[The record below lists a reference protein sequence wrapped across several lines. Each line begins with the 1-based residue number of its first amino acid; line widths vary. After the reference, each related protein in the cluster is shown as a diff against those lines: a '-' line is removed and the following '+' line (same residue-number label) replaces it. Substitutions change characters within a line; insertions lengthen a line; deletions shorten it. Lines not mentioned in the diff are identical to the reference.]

1 MLVSRLVAH
10 RNYVYGT
17 ARAWVGH
24 LLGPREVVR
33 RPAHLNTI
41 RSKTAAFIHIQRN
54 DTIRG
59 IFDWHTFRERFAQT
73 QDDWMLLKPQL
84 GYLIGLPVAN
94 ERVVPTF
101 ANRHTVIVSVANS
114 RTMQANSSLGSLSR
128 TDKCLVYAVHRLR

>member
-1 MLVSRLVAH
+1 MSTAQHEHGSVTYLDLGRSYGVRLISIL
-10 RNYVYGT
+10 YGQ
-17 ARAWVGH
+17 R
-24 LLGPREVVR
+24 LPL
-33 RPAHLNTI
+33 
-41 RSKTAAFIHIQRN
+41 SIHIQRN

-101 ANRHTVIVSVANS
+101 ANRHAVIVSVANS
-114 RTMQANSSLGSLSR
+114 RTIAGEQFPWES
-128 TDKCLVYAVHRLR
+128 